1 MKQQLKSRTM
11 RVMIL
16 LAGLESGAAA
26 MTFLQPIL
34 TESQFSLI
42 SAALAI
48 ITPMVAMFMR
58 QITTEAISEK

>member
-1 MKQQLKSRTM
+1 M